1 MTNKI
6 KEFLE
11 ELSLLMEKYKAE
23 FEIYEEFI
31 GDNNV
36 NTVLDLEIGEP
47 LEGTYGYTKIPMRFI
62 NTESIRGFIKRSYDE
77 GD

>member
-11 ELSLLMEKYKAE
+11 ELAAIMEKYKAE

-47 LEGTYGYTKIPMRFI
+47 LEGTYEYTEIPMRFI
-62 NTESIRGFIKRSYDE
+62 NAESLIEFIKENYDA
-77 GD
+77 GN

>member
-1 MTNKI
+1 MKKKI

-31 GDNNV
+31 GDNDI

-47 LEGTYGYTKIPMRFI
+47 LEGTYGYTKILMRFI
-62 NTESIRGFIKRSYDE
+62 NAESLWEFIKEIR
-77 GD
+77 

>member
-1 MTNKI
+1 MNNKI

-23 FEIYEEFI
+23 FEIYEEFVGHDDI
-31 GDNNV
+31 

-62 NTESIRGFIKRSYDE
+62 NAESLLEFIKEIR
-77 GD
+77 